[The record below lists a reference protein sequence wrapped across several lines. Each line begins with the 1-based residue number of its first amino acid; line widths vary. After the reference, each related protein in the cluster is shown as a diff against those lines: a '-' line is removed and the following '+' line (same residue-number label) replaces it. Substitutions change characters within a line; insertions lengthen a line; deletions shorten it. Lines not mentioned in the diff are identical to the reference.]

1 MAQPGNFTPILLY
14 SSSTPTNVP
23 LAANLTN
30 SANGAE
36 LAINIADKNLFFK
49 DSGGTV
55 NTVPIR
61 QSSTSS
67 NGWLSNTDWN
77 TFNNKAPA
85 TSGTS
90 LLYGNGSGGFS
101 NVTIGSG
108 ISFAGGTLSA
118 TGSGGTVTSVS
129 GTGTVNG
136 LTLTGTV
143 TTSGSLTL
151 GGTLNLSSPPVIG
164 NTTPAA
170 ITGTTITANTQFVSE
185 NYYAQSILGGNLR
198 TSGGTSL
205 LNWDGGGSGN
215 VTVNGGLLANPNNK
229 NVSIAPTGTGTA
241 TINPATAGTI
251 NNMVIGGTTPLAITG
266 TTITATTFSGSGASL
281 TSIPNSAL
289 INSTISGVALG
300 GNLFNLT
307 AGTGVSFS
315 AGTTYNGSA
324 AITINAT
331 GTGGTVTSVA
341 ALTLGTTGTDL
352 SSTVANGTTTPVITL
367 NVPTASATNR
377 GALSAADWT
386 TFNSKQPA
394 GSYLTAVSVVS
405 ANGFAGTSSG
415 GTTPALTLSTSITG
429 ILKGNGIAISAA
441 TSGTDYAPATS
452 GTSILYGNGAGG
464 FSNVTIGTGLTFVGG
479 TLASTASGGTVTSVA
494 ATVPAFLSISGS
506 PITTSGT
513 LAITLSGT
521 ALPVANGG
529 TGITNLTAN
538 YIPYGNGT
546 SAFSSSANI
555 TFNGTKLTLANDA
568 SIAGLTVGLG
578 GGAISTNTAFG
589 VSALTSNT
597 TATNNVAVGYQAGYT
612 NSTGIYNTFIGNA
625 AGYAATGNLNTFVG
639 GNAGLGVTSGT
650 YNTFLGAAC
659 GYLITTGEKNT
670 IIGNYS
676 GNNGGLDI
684 RTASNYVVLSD
695 GDGNPRG
702 VFDSSGNLLVGT
714 TTQYG
719 SAKLSVNGSIASGTG
734 WYTRAGASGSLGANL
749 FNIQWTGSPYLWI
762 DSTNV
767 GQITVVSDY
776 RLKDNV
782 VTQTESALPRVMQLQ
797 PVKFNRK
804 FIGIFSGSSEIEE
817 GFIADQLQSVIPSA
831 VYGEKDAVTE
841 DGTIQPQSL
850 NWAPIV
856 SVLVKAIQ
864 EQQSLIT
871 TLQAQVTALQT
882 KVGV

>member
-1 MAQPGNFTPILLY
+1 MAQTNFTPILLY

-30 SANGAE
+30 SVNGAE
-36 LAINIADKNLFFK
+36 IAINIADKNLFFK

-67 NGWLSNTDWN
+67 NGWLSSTDWN
-77 TFNNKAPA
+77 TFNSKAPA

-101 NVTIGSG
+101 NVTIGTG
-108 ISFAGGTLSA
+108 ITFAGGTLSA

-143 TTSGSLTL
+143 TSSGSLTL
-151 GGTLNLSSPPVIG
+151 GGTLNLSSPPIIG

-170 ITGTTITANTQFVSE
+170 ITGTIITANTQFVSE

-198 TSGGTSL
+198 TFGGTSL

-215 VTVNGGLLANPNNK
+215 ITVNGGLLANRSNK
-229 NVSIAPTGTGTA
+229 NVSIAPTGTGTV
-241 TINPATAGTI
+241 TINPATAGTM
-251 NNMVIGGTTPLAITG
+251 NNMVIGGTIPLAITG

-289 INSTISGVALG
+289 VNSTISGVALG
-300 GNLFNLT
+300 GSLFNLT

-386 TFNSKQPA
+386 TFNNKQPA

-429 ILKGNGIAISAA
+429 LLKGNGTAISAA

-464 FSNVTIGTGLTFVGG
+464 FSNVTIGTGLSFTGG
-479 TLASTASGGTVTSVA
+479 TLSSTLAGGTVTSVA

-521 ALPVANGG
+521 ALPTANGG
-529 TGITNLTAN
+529 TGLTSPGASGAFL
-538 YIPYGNGT
+538 ISNGT
-546 SAFSSSANI
+546 SWYANVAPACRAYTTGNTSCAVNTVTKIILNAETFDTNNNFDSTTNYRFTPTVAGYYLLTGALTFFSYTATYTNLFFQKNGSATGPVGSGYN
-555 TFNGTKLTLANDA
+555 
-568 SIAGLTVGLG
+568 AGSG
-578 GGAISTNTAFG
+578 G
-589 VSALTSNT
+589 VSFTTSDVVYLNGST
-597 TATNNVAVGYQAGYT
+597 DYVEMYVVQGTGTLNATN
-612 NSTGIYNTFIGNA
+612 
-625 AGYAATGNLNTFVG
+625 
-639 GNAGLGVTSGT
+639 
-650 YNTFLGAAC
+650 
-659 GYLITTGEKNT
+659 
-670 IIGNYS
+670 
-676 GNNGGLDI
+676 
-684 RTASNYVVLSD
+684 
-695 GDGNPRG
+695 
-702 VFDSSGNLLVGT
+702 
-714 TTQYG
+714 
-719 SAKLSVNGSIASGTG
+719 
-734 WYTRAGASGSLGANL
+734 
-749 FNIQWTGSPYLWI
+749 
-762 DSTNV
+762 
-767 GQITVVSDY
+767 
-776 RLKDNV
+776 
-782 VTQTESALPRVMQLQ
+782 
-797 PVKFNRK
+797 
-804 FIGIFSGSSEIEE
+804 
-817 GFIADQLQSVIPSA
+817 GFFSA
-831 VYGEKDAVTE
+831 VMVRGA
-841 DGTIQPQSL
+841 
-850 NWAPIV
+850 
-856 SVLVKAIQ
+856 
-864 EQQSLIT
+864 
-871 TLQAQVTALQT
+871 
-882 KVGV
+882 

>member
-1 MAQPGNFTPILLY
+1 MAQTNFTPILLY

-30 SANGAE
+30 STNGAE
-36 LAINIADKNLFFK
+36 IAINIADKNLFFK

-61 QSSTSS
+61 QSGTSS
-67 NGWLSNTDWN
+67 NGWLSSTDWN

-143 TTSGSLTL
+143 TSSGSLTL

-170 ITGTTITANTQFVSE
+170 ITGTVITANTQFVSE

-215 VTVNGGLLANPNNK
+215 ITVNGGLLANPANK
-229 NVSIAPTGTGTA
+229 NVSLAPTGTGSV

-289 INSTISGVALG
+289 TNSTISGVALG
-300 GNLFNLT
+300 GSLFNLT

-315 AGTTYNGSA
+315 AGTTYNGST

-377 GALSAADWT
+377 GALSAADWS
-386 TFNSKQPA
+386 TFNNKQPA

-429 ILKGNGIAISAA
+429 LLKGNGTAISAA

-452 GTSILYGNGAGG
+452 GSSILYGNGAGG

-494 ATVPAFLSISGS
+494 ATVPAFLSITGS

-513 LAITLSGT
+513 LAISYSGT

-529 TGITNLTAN
+529 TGLTSLTST

-546 SAFSSSANI
+546 GALSSSSSLYYSSNTLYAPNLQAPAFSSYTAGGTQTLSANTDTKI
-555 TFNGTKLTLANDA
+555 VQSSTQYDTASCFNTSNYRFTPTVAGYYLFTGQLDVVASANSYVILAVWKNGALAKRGNLINMLIGTEWMPVVSAVIYMNGTTDYVELYA
-568 SIAGLTVGLG
+568 SV
-578 GGAISTNTAFG
+578 
-589 VSALTSNT
+589 
-597 TATNNVAVGYQAGYT
+597 
-612 NSTGIYNTFIGNA
+612 
-625 AGYAATGNLNTFVG
+625 
-639 GNAGLGVTSGT
+639 
-650 YNTFLGAAC
+650 GAAN
-659 GYLITTGEKNT
+659 L
-670 IIGNYS
+670 
-676 GNNGGLDI
+676 
-684 RTASNYVVLSD
+684 TAY
-695 GDGNPRG
+695 
-702 VFDSSGNLLVGT
+702 F
-714 TTQYG
+714 
-719 SAKLSVNGSIASGTG
+719 
-734 WYTRAGASGSLGANL
+734 
-749 FNIQWTGSPYLWI
+749 
-762 DSTNV
+762 
-767 GQITVVSDY
+767 GQIYYSYFQGTLL
-776 RLKDNV
+776 R
-782 VTQTESALPRVMQLQ
+782 SA
-797 PVKFNRK
+797 
-804 FIGIFSGSSEIEE
+804 
-817 GFIADQLQSVIPSA
+817 
-831 VYGEKDAVTE
+831 
-841 DGTIQPQSL
+841 
-850 NWAPIV
+850 
-856 SVLVKAIQ
+856 
-864 EQQSLIT
+864 
-871 TLQAQVTALQT
+871 
-882 KVGV
+882 